1 MLLAQ
6 MVLGACLALLLQSL
20 PPARP
25 GSSASVEVQIP
36 DTTLW
41 VSFEA
46 PAWSHDAQLETR
58 LSEQYGRGALT
69 AGRFGRATLTLRHL
83 PAGERRSSQAWRDEL
98 GNGTHFEV
106 GPVACLRTEQ
116 RLPGD
121 ERAMVRFTALP
132 VSGGHVFQLHVNS
145 LRLAD
150 DDACSQNQF
159 EAIVRSWRLQSVRR
173 GRPSD
178 LPIAVRDELHGGLM
192 AWPRWEEALP
202 AEEEP
207 TPVRLFARA
216 ELGLLAQRDT
226 DESGREHARAREQLA
241 RIESPSREER
251 ALLLACEDA
260 LGRAALERGAAELA
274 ATHLERA
281 TQLAVALSHSGRGSI
296 ELDHARALA
305 RLGRDDAAL
314 DALARALAVETRLLL
329 RAREEPDFARLHA
342 SPRFRELVHLSDE

>member
-1 MLLAQ
+1 MLKPRMILA
-6 MVLGACLALLLQSL
+6 ACLALLMQAL
-20 PPARP
+20 PAARVD
-25 GSSASVEVQIP
+25 SSASVEIQIP

-83 PAGERRSSQAWRDEL
+83 PASDGRSSEAWRDEL
-98 GNGTHFEV
+98 GSGTHFEV

-121 ERAMVRFTALP
+121 GRTMVRFTALP

-145 LRLAD
+145 LRVAEE
-150 DDACSQNQF
+150 DACSRGQF

-178 LPIAVRDELHGGLM
+178 LPTAARDELHGGLLV
-192 AWPRWEEALP
+192 WPRWDEVMP
-202 AEEEP
+202 AGAEP
-207 TPVRLFARA
+207 DPVRLFARA
-216 ELGLLAQRDT
+216 ELGLLARRDAA
-226 DESGREHARAREQLA
+226 EIGREHARAREQLA
-241 RIESPSREER
+241 RIESPSRDER

-274 ATHLERA
+274 TTHLERA
-281 TQLAVALSHSGRGSI
+281 AQLAAALSHSGRGSI

-314 DALARALAVETRLLL
+314 DALARALAAETRLLL
-329 RAREEPDFARLHA
+329 RAREEPDFARLRS
-342 SPRFRELVHLSDE
+342 SPRFRELVHLSD